1 MFKRIVP
8 LLLLLVICFSPRFS
22 LAFSYSN
29 STFSVTSLDCTAPEN
44 SVKKP
49 NLLKPFEKDAPAN
62 LAGKTGMKYEEGAGG
77 GGGGGGGG
85 AAGLGAG
92 KGKSGQAP
100 KGGHDKSVRPSTKNK
115 HERADARRQKE
126 QRKAEEKRQKNKK
139 KK

>member
-29 STFSVTSLDCTAPEN
+29 SIFSVTSLDCSAPEN
-44 SVKKP
+44 SVKKSH
-49 NLLKPFEKDAPAN
+49 LLKPFEKDAPAN
-62 LAGKTGMKYEEGAGG
+62 LASKTGMKYEEGA